1 MPQLPFKNVISVDVE
16 DYFQA
21 ESFAE
26 IVDRSRWNTYTS
38 RVDANTR
45 RLLELFDERG
55 VQASFF
61 IVGWVAERFPQ
72 LIRDIAAAG
81 HELGCHSYWHR
92 LIYKLTAEDFR
103 EDTHRAKSTIEQ
115 IAGTQ
120 VLGYRAPTYSIVSQ
134 SLWALAILVE
144 LGFSYDSSIFPTK
157 HDRYGMPRAPRS
169 PFRVITSSGSLIE
182 FPITTFRV
190 RGHNMP
196 VAGGGYLRIL
206 PEWYTKWGIRSVCRE
221 GLPIICYVHPW
232 EIDPAQPRLPGRLTS
247 RLRHYTN
254 LSKTYGRLDKMLRSA
269 PFTSFRDSGLAAI
282 AKDFNLY
289 AHLGYQN

>member
-1 MPQLPFKNVISVDVE
+1 MALPWKRGGPTGRAHYRAHYLAPCSNLYYIEDDPPERAKTSPTTGMPQLPFKNVISVDVE

-103 EDTHRAKSTIEQ
+103 
-115 IAGTQ
+115 
-120 VLGYRAPTYSIVSQ
+120 
-134 SLWALAILVE
+134 
-144 LGFSYDSSIFPTK
+144 
-157 HDRYGMPRAPRS
+157 
-169 PFRVITSSGSLIE
+169 
-182 FPITTFRV
+182 
-190 RGHNMP
+190 
-196 VAGGGYLRIL
+196 
-206 PEWYTKWGIRSVCRE
+206 
-221 GLPIICYVHPW
+221 
-232 EIDPAQPRLPGRLTS
+232 
-247 RLRHYTN
+247 
-254 LSKTYGRLDKMLRSA
+254 
-269 PFTSFRDSGLAAI
+269 
-282 AKDFNLY
+282 
-289 AHLGYQN
+289 